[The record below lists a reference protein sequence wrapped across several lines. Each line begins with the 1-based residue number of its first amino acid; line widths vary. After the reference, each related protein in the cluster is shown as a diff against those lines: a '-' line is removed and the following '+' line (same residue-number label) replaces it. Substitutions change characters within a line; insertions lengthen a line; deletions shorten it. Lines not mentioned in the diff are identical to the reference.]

1 MRLDL
6 VPRQYYD
13 LRHLRLIH
21 SVGEPLDPEA
31 GLSTLAPDADLRE
44 TSSIDSFDH
53 LSVLIGLH
61 EALGVEIPE
70 ADYGQLTTLTQIILY
85 LAARVA

>member
-1 MRLDL
+1 MTEA
-6 VPRQYYD
+6 QIHETI
-13 LRHLRLIH
+13 LRVLGQIA
-21 SVGEPLDPEA
+21 PEA
-31 GLSTLAPDADLRE
+31 DLSTLAADTDIRE
-44 TSSIDSFDH
+44 ALSLDSFDH

-70 ADYGQLTTLTQIILY
+70 ADYGQLTTLTQMIRY